1 MNDGLPIQPNNLQIL
16 LWLQWYVI
24 TSSYRHKNYDV
35 VTYLNRLEFSCITKW
50 FIKHILSN
58 HHTSLPFVSQALTM
72 VVQHFLPIYSTLCT
86 YIHASTKFNDLKL
99 VKFKVIPN
107 FQTLCSF
114 WKITI
119 DLFYNF
125 CHWRWFCEFLKLVK
139 IVWVHLF
146 LHSIECVAFL
156 FTWDRILYGFLLNNT
171 TQAMNKSIFLNTC
184 YFTNVE

>member
-1 MNDGLPIQPNNLQIL
+1 MVHQTYPFE
-16 LWLQWYVI
+16 
-24 TSSYRHKNYDV
+24 SSYLSSLCIASLDNGGATFFTNLWHAL
-35 VTYLNRLEFSCITKW
+35 YLHSRINEIQW
-50 FIKHILSN
+50 F
-58 HHTSLPFVSQALTM
+58 
-72 VVQHFLPIYSTLCT
+72 
-86 YIHASTKFNDLKL
+86 LKL